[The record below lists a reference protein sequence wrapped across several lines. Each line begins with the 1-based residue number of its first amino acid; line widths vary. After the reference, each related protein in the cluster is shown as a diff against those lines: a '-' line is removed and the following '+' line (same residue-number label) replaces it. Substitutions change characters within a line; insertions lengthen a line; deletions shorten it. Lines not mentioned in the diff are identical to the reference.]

1 MQFASMQWM
10 PVDLPVRV
18 FWSASPFAT
27 SFHGNF
33 WADIFLRHP
42 QSITVLFQG
51 LQAISNI
58 SRRFLVIHVVFHV
71 ACRGAVLQEELSEES
86 EEPPAVAGPA
96 TPAAT
101 TPAATPAASPTG
113 TGAVGALRGL
123 GGLVAAAAHSA
134 AHSAAHAVESA
145 AHATEMLLGETHVAA
160 THKKEQE
167 HAHHESA
174 LPNSFGFLGCR
185 CVWIACR
192 ESDENWPARFRSM
205 MQWEVLVVD
214 AFSFFRA
221 A

>member
-1 MQFASMQWM
+1 M
-10 PVDLPVRV
+10 
-18 FWSASPFAT
+18 
-27 SFHGNF
+27 
-33 WADIFLRHP
+33 
-42 QSITVLFQG
+42 
-51 LQAISNI
+51 
-58 SRRFLVIHVVFHV
+58 SRRFLVIHVVFHI

-134 AHSAAHAVESA
+134 VHAVESA

-160 THKKEQE
+160 AHKKEQE

-174 LPNSFGFLGCR
+174 LPNSLGFLECR

-192 ESDENWPARFRSM
+192 ESDENWPARFRSR
-205 MQWEVLVVD
+205 WCNER
-214 AFSFFRA
+214 SW
-221 A
+221 